1 MNVVVG
7 QLSTITPDVNE
18 QTMVVYT
25 VTVHP
30 EYENTTK
37 MNDIAL
43 IRVNI
48 KNDLYLDFIYHYRVF
63 IDNFI
68 SKQLTAEIQFDY
80 VNVDFILYQ
89 ETNIKSSLVMGW
101 GATFVRFFF

>member
-30 EYENTTK
+30 EYDNTTK

-48 KNDLYLDFIYHYRVF
+48 KDDLYL
-63 IDNFI
+63 
-68 SKQLTAEIQFDY
+68 
-80 VNVDFILYQ
+80 
-89 ETNIKSSLVMGW
+89 KS
-101 GATFVRFFF
+101 